1 MQPIA
6 EPPTSRR
13 ALVDRLALGILLG
26 VVVVSIG
33 AVALF
38 TVYMNRIE
46 VAAEGLRPVSY
57 THLDVY
63 KRQGCG
69 RSERQR
75 RHRHGADHP
84 DHRPGRSG
92 HRRPGRAVARSGGR
106 VAATPRR
113 GHRDH
118 RFHRDPDRRDHPV
131 GERPGAVR
139 DLRGGPVPGA
149 CCLLYTSRC
158 V

>member
-46 VAAEGLRPVSY
+46 VAAEGLRRVDALPSYEGRPVAVGSDGVAAVNYLLMTTSQAVSY

-63 KRQGCG
+63 KRQVLFMC
-69 RSERQR
+69 
-75 RHRHGADHP
+75 DLT
-84 DHRPGRSG
+84 
-92 HRRPGRAVARSGGR
+92 R
-106 VAATPRR
+106 V
-113 GHRDH
+113 
-118 RFHRDPDRRDHPV
+118 
-131 GERPGAVR
+131 
-139 DLRGGPVPGA
+139 
-149 CCLLYTSRC
+149 
-158 V
+158 